1 MSQTNIPITQLAQLG
16 LAERIVQ
23 EAQGHP
29 EVAREAAQ
37 QMTPQALKQQK
48 STVGAT
54 EKAESARSLKAQ
66 KDGKGGRQGAGQDAR
81 RRGGEP
87 PPEEDDA
94 GASKPWAGNIVNV
107 KV

>member
-29 EVAREAAQ
+29 EVTREAAQ
-37 QMTPQALKQQK
+37 QLAPQALKRQK
-48 STVGAT
+48 DSVGET
-54 EKAESARSLKAQ
+54 ENTEASRSIKAR
-66 KDGKGGRQGAGQDAR
+66 KDGKGGRQDAR
-81 RRGGEP
+81 RHGRRKGEP
-87 PPEEDDA
+87 PPEESET
-94 GASKPWAGNIVNV
+94 GASTPWAGNIVNV